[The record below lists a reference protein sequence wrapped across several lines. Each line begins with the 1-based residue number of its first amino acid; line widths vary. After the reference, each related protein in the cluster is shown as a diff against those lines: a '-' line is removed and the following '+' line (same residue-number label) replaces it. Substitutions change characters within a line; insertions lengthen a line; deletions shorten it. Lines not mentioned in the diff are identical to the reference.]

1 MTAAYAMAALTA
13 GIATNFPIIL
23 AVVAVTNTGS
33 GTRTTT
39 ARVLLGLA
47 LLGLMLV
54 GLVLLGLVPEEAT
67 ADGTTAA
74 KRTGGTTATTTTTE
88 PAGPVLVAQVTV
100 AQEAA
105 DVAIMAA
112 MAVGAR
118 SGGKI
123 GTTTKTAQALVDL
136 ALVDLALVDL
146 EPAAPARVVR
156 VPAVRGLAARGLVA
170 QARVARVRV
179 AQEIPAVA
187 TAVAMEKPPSVL
199 KSAAMATPASPWK

>member
-1 MTAAYAMAALTA
+1 MTAACAMAALTA

-39 ARVLLGLA
+39 ARVLLGL
-47 LLGLMLV
+47 
-54 GLVLLGLVPEEAT
+54 VPEEAT

-74 KRTGGTTATTTTTE
+74 KRTGGTTATTRTTE
-88 PAGPVLVAQVTV
+88 PADPVQVAQVTV

-105 DVAIMAA
+105 DVATMAA

-123 GTTTKTAQALVDL
+123 GTTTKTAPALVDL
-136 ALVDLALVDL
+136 ALVDLELVDL

-170 QARVARVRV
+170 RGLAAQARVAQARVAQVRV